1 LVVQAFSSQATSA
14 PSKDRLVSLPKLPQL
29 SIGKAEAWRASAFSD
44 ISDEQC
50 GWDPQRARRSD
61 EGREQRVGE
70 RGGERERAQRW
81 KTKERSKLCWSRCT
95 SRRRRRQCKRSTPF
109 GSLSLSSSFLRSRT
123 AKRLRRALSK

>member
-1 LVVQAFSSQATSA
+1 V
-14 PSKDRLVSLPKLPQL
+14 L
-29 SIGKAEAWRASAFSD
+29 SIGKAKAWRASAFSD

-95 SRRRRRQCKRSTPF
+95 SRRRRRPCKRSTPF